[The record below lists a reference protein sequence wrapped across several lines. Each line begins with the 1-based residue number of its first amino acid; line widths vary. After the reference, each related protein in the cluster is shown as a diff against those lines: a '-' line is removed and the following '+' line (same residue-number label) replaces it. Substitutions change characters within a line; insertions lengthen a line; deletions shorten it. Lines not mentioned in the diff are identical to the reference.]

1 MNIRK
6 VDKIIL
12 KNNKDL
18 FMDLIKNA
26 YVLLPDDLNPS
37 LADLENEVFN
47 NISKFSDIN
56 IAVIEA
62 YLCEC
67 QSKYTQG
74 RYLLYG
80 EIPISKDI
88 PITEDLMIKAYS
100 YKQLNYPERTQSEE
114 VLMEARKIVKNY
126 KLNKKSGLYNEIWG
140 VEKQDSFFSN
150 LIKIIKRYSD
160 FIIEK
165 KYAPETGTEYL
176 DAKER
181 WYENNL

>member
-1 MNIRK
+1 
-6 VDKIIL
+6 
-12 KNNKDL
+12 
-18 FMDLIKNA
+18 MDEIKEA
-26 YVLLPDDLNPS
+26 FVLLSDDLNPS

-47 NISKFSDIN
+47 NINKFSDIN

-100 YKQLNYPERTQSEE
+100 YKQLNFSERIQSEK
-114 VLMEARKIVKNY
+114 VLREALKIVKND
-126 KLNKKSGLYNEIWG
+126 KLNEESGLYNEIWG
-140 VEKQDSFFSN
+140 VEKQESFFNN
-150 LIKIIKRYSD
+150 LIKIIKRYSEL
-160 FIIEK
+160 IIEK
-165 KYAPETGTEYL
+165 MYAPETGTEYL
-176 DAKER
+176 AAKER
-181 WYENNL
+181 WYKNNL